1 MLAFDALEQLDAD
14 PLQLVAAN
22 ARRDRSPHGIE
33 IGFEK
38 AVGEDAHGE
47 PRYFAVLEHDRAL
60 SHQRNRGMKLMRSA
74 AQCLKLRTRASPVAR
89 FAKPPLAERHG
100 LSAAQSHPAG

>member
-22 ARRDRSPHGIE
+22 ARRDRRPRGIE

-38 AVGEDAHGE
+38 AVGKGAHAE
-47 PRYFAVLEHDRAL
+47 PRHLAVLEHDRAL

-74 AQCLKLRTRASPVAR
+74 AQRLELRAR
-89 FAKPPLAERHG
+89 TCAVTGFGKPPRAKRQDLVG
-100 LSAAQSHPAG
+100 PQYQP

>member
-22 ARRDRSPHGIE
+22 ARRDRRPRGIE
-33 IGFEK
+33 VGFEK
-38 AVGEDAHGE
+38 AIGKGAHGE
-47 PRYFAVLEHDRAL
+47 PRHLAVLEHDRAF

-74 AQCLKLRTRASPVAR
+74 AQRLELRARASAVAGLG
-89 FAKPPLAERHG
+89 KPPLAKRQG
-100 LSAAQSHPAG
+100 LVGAQY